1 MRTLRG
7 SSLEWTA
14 RTEEVPLRELIA
26 VPVDV
31 GKSSAM
37 VMACDF
43 TGRVLLPAVEFPL
56 TREGVAQMLAR
67 VQEAVPGGA
76 RLVRVG
82 VEAAGHYHLPMI
94 AAGVWPDGWQV
105 VELNPAHVSAQRRV
119 NGQRGVKTG
128 RVDLVAIADLLLA
141 GRARRWW
148 PAGSR

>member
-14 RTEEVPLRELIA
+14 RTEEVPLRELVA

-43 TGRVLLPAVEFPL
+43 TGRVLLPAVEFPM

-67 VQEAVPGGA
+67 VQAAVPAGA
-76 RLVRVG
+76 QLVRVG
-82 VEAAGHYHLPMI
+82 VEAAGMI
-94 AAGVWPDGWQV
+94 TARSLW
-105 VELNPAHVSAQRRV
+105 
-119 NGQRGVKTG
+119 RGCG
-128 RVDLVAIADLLLA
+128 PGA
-141 GRARRWW
+141 GRWWSSTRRM
-148 PAGSR
+148 

>member
-43 TGRVLLPAVEFPL
+43 TGRVLLPAVEFEL
-56 TREGVAQMLAR
+56 TREDVELMLAR
-67 VQEAVPGGA
+67 VSAAVPAGA
-76 RLVRVG
+76 QLVQVG
-82 VEAAGHYHLPMI
+82 VEAAGHYHGPLTM
-94 AAGVWPDGWQV
+94 AGVWPDGWQV

-119 NGQRGVKTG
+119 NGQRRSRPTG
-128 RVDLVAIADLLLA
+128 
-141 GRARRWW
+141 
-148 PAGSR
+148 

>member
-1 MRTLRG
+1 MRILRG

-26 VPVDV
+26 VSVDV

-67 VQEAVPGGA
+67 VQAAVPARAQLVRAGA
-76 RLVRVG
+76 GRLVITTCR
-82 VEAAGHYHLPMI
+82 
-94 AAGVWPDGWQV
+94 
-105 VELNPAHVSAQRRV
+105 
-119 NGQRGVKTG
+119 
-128 RVDLVAIADLLLA
+128 
-141 GRARRWW
+141 
-148 PAGSR
+148 

>member
-31 GKSSAM
+31 GKCSAM

-43 TGRVLLPAVEFPL
+43 TGRVLVPAVEFAL

-67 VQEAVPGGA
+67 VSGAVPAGA
-76 RLVRVG
+76 QLVLVG
-82 VEAAGHYHLPMI
+82 VEPAGHYH
-94 AAGVWPDGWQV
+94 Q
-105 VELNPAHVSAQRRV
+105 QRRV
-119 NGQRGVKTG
+119 VPVRPGRGDAQRDAVP
-128 RVDLVAIADLLLA
+128 VAGD
-141 GRARRWW
+141 
-148 PAGSR
+148 